1 MANTTDKSILTAAGK
16 ALLAQLNA
24 EEKPL
29 IIDKMMFANVPNRP
43 EFPQPGGVVPTDNIV
58 YQEQIDQRG
67 RLSADSV
74 IYSTTLTSDVGPF
87 EFNWTGAYCS
97 EYGVLVTI
105 DHHALTPKTAD
116 EPGVAG
122 NTLVRSVVLEYK
134 DIAEITNITVDASSW
149 QYNATDR
156 MKKMDSDVAQSII
169 DQNGKDWFIEDGFLV
184 TPSGSAY
191 NIKAGA
197 GYVSGNRVSMEF
209 DRSVQVPN
217 QPSFIYIDAHR
228 EGTPTGEQVTLF
240 DFIITAEEKDDY
252 IDSSTGKDIP
262 HFVCKI
268 AKVLADGS
276 VSDLRPEG
284 ESASRDWTLQNTV
297 VSVDTFSEAY
307 NDSVK
312 AKRLRTNYHTNFGR
326 GGSEYIYIDTDTTK
340 KSQGDEYEFWN
351 AAGHHYRLNHNRT
364 ISIEQFGAVD
374 DNDIMPVLANVL
386 PLFKSGVLRIKSEGG
401 DYRLAPG
408 TITIDDCSASE
419 LDLRKANLRIDES
432 LDKSTRITFNNPT
445 SLEIKMNEVDY
456 EGTFSHRLFDINNPK
471 RLRVR
476 VYDEIKN
483 ACYPSPDYVV
493 DNLSAFMIVS
503 GGSDIRIKFT
513 EFFNMYHKNY
523 DGTLVDRWGAGG
535 EHLGRCISA
544 HKLQGVASK
553 RLRLSGGAV
562 TECRTPFVFDGC
574 DNLTAKSID
583 FTQLSDNAIY
593 DLSCNNT
600 VYDDMTF
607 VECQDEGIVF
617 SGVNNKFRALR
628 FYNVSNKCAAIN
640 GYIKAVSF
648 DTCSFRAN
656 SGDMPLNAIK
666 TRTEVAVQSKDL
678 TVSNCYFE
686 GRVDYAVNYLQKID
700 KVSFNNKCRFV
711 IEDNKNGRAIATFG
725 DVGLLEVGNSDFV
738 ITGTADHNKIVS
750 VGGDT
755 KLRTY
760 DNEGLLEHYL
770 SYPEGAKLPV
780 EFRDKNNIDPST
792 FTTVEEHK
800 GNAHFVA
807 PITEGMEGRGYTMS
821 FAFDAN
827 VNSTDDIKTGGFIRV
842 VKSDSNNVEAD
853 CRFEFWSAK
862 SDKTGYELI
871 GVIDNANPLL
881 SQP

>member
-1 MANTTDKSILTAAGK
+1 MTNLVPESEQQYGSILTVLGE
-16 ALLAQLNA
+16 NA
-24 EEKPL
+24 E
-29 IIDKMMFANVPNRP
+29 
-43 EFPQPGGVVPTDNIV
+43 
-58 YQEQIDQRG
+58 
-67 RLSADSV
+67 
-74 IYSTTLTSDVGPF
+74 
-87 EFNWTGAYCS
+87 
-97 EYGVLVTI
+97 
-105 DHHALTPKTAD
+105 
-116 EPGVAG
+116 
-122 NTLVRSVVLEYK
+122 
-134 DIAEITNITVDASSW
+134 
-149 QYNATDR
+149 
-156 MKKMDSDVAQSII
+156 
-169 DQNGKDWFIEDGFLV
+169 QNGKLLNKQIEFTHIAFGDANDTYVQPDRKAQGLV
-184 TPSGSAY
+184 NELHRIPVNSVDVLQATPDSVPILKVEALLPDDVNDVVIREFAAVATFNGQSYFHAIG
-191 NIKAGA
+191 NCARV
-197 GYVSGNRVSMEF
+197 YVPRPINNGNVSN
-209 DRSVQVPN
+209 P
-217 QPSFIYIDAHR
+217 
-228 EGTPTGEQVTLF
+228 VTLEMTF
-240 DFIITAEEKDDY
+240 VITSAEPIVE
-252 IDSSTGKDIP
+252 IDPNVVT
-262 HFVCKI
+262 
-268 AKVLADGS
+268 
-276 VSDLRPEG
+276 
-284 ESASRDWTLQNTV
+284 ASREWTQQNTV
-297 VSVDTFSEAY
+297 ISVDTFSQAY
-307 NDSVK
+307 NGSVK
-312 AKRLRTNYHTNFGR
+312 AKRLRTNCHTNFGR
-326 GGSEYIYIDTDTTK
+326 GGSEYIYIDTDARK
-340 KSQGDEYEFWN
+340 KSQGNEYEFWN

-374 DNDIMPVLANVL
+374 DTDIMPVLAKVL

-408 TITIDDCSASE
+408 SITIDDFSASE

-456 EGTFSHRLFDINNPK
+456 EGNFSHRLFDINNPK
-471 RLRVR
+471 RLRVS

-523 DGTLVDRWGAGG
+523 DGTLVDRAGSGG
-535 EHLGRCISA
+535 EHLGRCISV

-617 SGVNNKFRALR
+617 SGVNKKFRALR

-666 TRTEVAVQSKDL
+666 TRTEVAVQSTDL

-711 IEDNKNGRAIATFG
+711 IEDNTNGRAIATFG

-738 ITGTADHNKIVS
+738 ITGTADHNRIVS
-750 VGGDT
+750 VVGET

-760 DNEGLLEHYL
+760 DNEGLLENYL
-770 SYPEGAKLPV
+770 SYPEGGKLPV

-792 FTTVEEHK
+792 FTNVEEHK

-807 PITEGMEGRGYTMS
+807 PVTGGLKGRGYTMS
-821 FAFDAN
+821 FAFDSN
-827 VNSTDDIKTGGFIRV
+827 VNSYDEIQTGGFMRV
-842 VKSDSNNVEAD
+842 VKSDSNNVESD

-871 GVIDNANPLL
+871 GVIDKKNPLL
-881 SQP
+881 PAEEPVA